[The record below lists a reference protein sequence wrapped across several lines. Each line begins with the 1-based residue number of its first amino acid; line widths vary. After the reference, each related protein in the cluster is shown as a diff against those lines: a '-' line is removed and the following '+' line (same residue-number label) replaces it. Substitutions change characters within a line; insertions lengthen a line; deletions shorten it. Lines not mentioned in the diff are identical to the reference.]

1 LTTLPILY
9 TLYLMKRLG
18 RISAGISNFP
28 NKIILGVVRFIW
40 PKDRRRRYRSGILAV
55 FFVAFLAGNLDYP
68 KYWNSFAEWA
78 NPKLD
83 AIDMPESVRK
93 LDRWYA
99 LKKADD
105 ILNIPKFFN
114 LPFSLGL
121 DLQGGLHLIYRADL
135 SQVNPD
141 NYREAMGGLKDV
153 IERRVNLF
161 GVREPQVLI
170 QERGGDYRL
179 VIELAGVRDF
189 NKAIELIGETPYLE
203 FKEEISKEES
213 IGILR
218 NVFSSK
224 ESVTDEQLA
233 QACVN
238 LNPELVVAVIQIK
251 GEDPCFKSVVPSPLT
266 GQYLEKASM
275 QFDPNT
281 NQPIVLLELND
292 EGAVIFQE
300 LTARNIQKRVAIYL
314 DGIPINWP
322 VVQQE
327 IAGGSAQISGFN
339 IEEAKILSRNLNAG
353 ALPVPI
359 SLVSQQSIGASLGE
373 ESLSKSLR
381 AGIAGVI
388 AIILFMVLVYR
399 VSGVFGVLAL
409 IIYIVLLLAIF
420 KIIPITLTL
429 PGIAGLI
436 LSIGMAVDANILV
449 FERLREEISRA
460 KDGKVDFLL
469 VLSHAYERAWT
480 SIRDGNVSTLITCA
494 ILFWFSTSFIKGFAL
509 TLGIGVATSM
519 FSAMIVTKYLMRL
532 VGEGRLGKK
541 LRLWVR

>member
-1 LTTLPILY
+1 
-9 TLYLMKRLG
+9 MKSLSRFLA
-18 RISAGISNFP
+18 SVSNFP
-28 NKIILGVVRFIW
+28 NKMLLGLFRFIW
-40 PKDRRRRYRSGILAV
+40 PKDKRRRYRTIIIAV

-83 AIDMPESVRK
+83 AIDMPEFVRK
-93 LDRWYA
+93 QDKWYA

-105 ILNIPKFFN
+105 ILNVPKFFN
-114 LPFSLGL
+114 VPFSLGL
-121 DLQGGLHLIYRADL
+121 DLQGGIHLIYRADL
-135 SQVNPD
+135 SQVKPD
-141 NYREAMGGLKDV
+141 NYNEAMGGLRDV

-170 QERGGDYRL
+170 QERDGDYRL
-179 VIELAGVRDF
+179 VVELAGIRDF
-189 NKAIELIGETPYLE
+189 NKAIELIGTTPYLE
-203 FKEEISKEES
+203 FKEEISSGES
-213 IGILR
+213 VGILR
-218 NVFSSK
+218 NIFTSK

-238 LNPELVVAVIQIK
+238 LNPELIRVVIDSQGV
-251 GEDPCFKSVVPSPLT
+251 DPCFKSVAPLPLT
-266 GQYLEKASM
+266 GQYLENASM

-281 NQPIVLLELND
+281 NQPLVLLELNE

-300 LTARNIQKRVAIYL
+300 LTARNISKRIAIYL
-314 DGIPINWP
+314 DGVPINWP

-327 IAGGSAQISGFN
+327 IPGGNAQISGFN

-381 AGIAGVI
+381 AGVAGVI
-388 AIILFMVLVYR
+388 AIVLFMILIYR

-409 IIYIVLLLAIF
+409 MIYIVLLLAIF
-420 KIIPITLTL
+420 KIIPVTLTL

-449 FERLREEISRA
+449 FERLREEIAGA
-460 KDGKVDFLL
+460 KGGKVDFLL
-469 VLSHAYERAWT
+469 VLNHAYARAWT

-509 TLGIGVATSM
+509 TLGIGVSASM
-519 FSAMIVTKYLMRL
+519 FSAMIVTKYFMRL
-532 VGEGRLGKK
+532 AGEGRLGKK
-541 LRLWVR
+541 LKIWVR